1 MGETCESFTLN
12 VGNSFNQSKN
22 RACYGRVLRDIEGRW
37 LGGFQGILKARNIVD
52 KGWAIMKLKALA

>member
-12 VGNSFNQSKN
+12 VDNSFNQSKN
-22 RACYGRVLRDIEGRW
+22 RACYGGVLRDSEGRW